1 MISYKRN
8 DKKMSEK
15 KCYIRRKNSQWE
27 EGRSHHK
34 IALNS
39 YKTLYVDPL
48 EPGMM
53 PAGGFI
59 CADHEDGGLFAAHF
73 SYVGRQV
80 YQFLDQ
86 FGNIVQIMMAEPNIV
101 AHINRITD

>member
-1 MISYKRN
+1 
-8 DKKMSEK
+8 MSEK

-27 EGRSHHK
+27 EGKSHHK

-39 YKTLYVDPL
+39 YMTLYVDPL

-53 PAGGFI
+53 PAGAFI
-59 CADHEDGGLFAAHF
+59 CADHVDGGLFAAHF
-73 SYVGRQV
+73 SYVGRSV

-86 FGNIVQIMMAEPNIV
+86 YGNIVQIMMAEPAIV